1 MKKILDAS
9 LRMAFTT
16 IIMFVLIF
24 TGAYLLIAALNKVW
38 FNPFGGQIT
47 MANKKPLV
55 VKLDLTDP
63 FKDKEGNYPK
73 LASPKEV
80 LSGKK

>member
-9 LRMAFTT
+9 LKMAFTT

-38 FNPFGGQIT
+38 FNPFGG
-47 MANKKPLV
+47 
-55 VKLDLTDP
+55 
-63 FKDKEGNYPK
+63 
-73 LASPKEV
+73 
-80 LSGKK
+80 